1 MTQTY
6 ICAYTATCEDCGVVD
21 KPLGYTNAATGDFI
35 QKCRSCG
42 NEWIALTADE
52 QEANAKARMDE
63 AANVID
69 PTLRAFLKSRNVGK
83 K

>member
-63 AANVID
+63 AGECNQSN
-69 PTLRAFLKSRNVGK
+69 PSRISQESK
-83 K
+83 C